1 MTTTHQTPNPM
12 PYVTWMFVSFGIG
25 LAVSIP
31 TQLVYGDS
39 TADTAMIVITCTGLL
54 LSVLAYVVRE
64 PGGDER

>member
-1 MTTTHQTPNPM
+1 MTTAHQTPNSM
-12 PYVTWMFVSFGIG
+12 PYIAWMFGSFAIG

-54 LSVLAYVVRE
+54 LSTIAYVVRE
-64 PGGDER
+64 PGGDGR